1 VSSRKTRLTAFLC
14 GGTIALF
21 LAVLVFVPKYFRK
34 THFVLE
40 GAPQEGNRGTFPLDQ
55 AFNLVDKSGGAKRTT
70 LRELLRDPAGTL
82 LVNFWATWCPPC
94 VEELPS
100 LEYLNRE
107 LNSEKGTGLPKLVS
121 ISVDE
126 RTEEI
131 LSLFSTLDFR
141 PTFTV
146 LHDPS
151 GPFATER
158 GTVKFP
164 ETYWVDA
171 QGKILY
177 KWLGPQDW
185 LSRDVL
191 LKLGNFGLSSR

>member
-1 VSSRKTRLTAFLC
+1 VSQKSARLTTLVC
-14 GGTIALF
+14 GSLLVLF
-21 LAVLVFVPKYFRK
+21 FVALAVIPKYLRK

-40 GAPQEGNRGTFPLDQ
+40 NAPQDSKQNLFTLDRP
-55 AFNLVDKSGGAKRTT
+55 FTLVTKSGSSQRTT
-70 LRELLRDPAGTL
+70 LKQFFSGPKGTL

-100 LEYLNRE
+100 LEYLNRQ
-107 LNSEKGTGLPKLVS
+107 LSAEKGPNRPRLVS

-126 RTEEI
+126 GTAEI
-131 LSLFSTLDFR
+131 LALFATLDFR
-141 PTFTV
+141 PTFSV

-151 GPFATER
+151 GPFATEV

-164 ETYWVDA
+164 ETYWVDSE
-171 QGKILY
+171 GKILY

-191 LKLGNFGLSSR
+191 SRLAHLP